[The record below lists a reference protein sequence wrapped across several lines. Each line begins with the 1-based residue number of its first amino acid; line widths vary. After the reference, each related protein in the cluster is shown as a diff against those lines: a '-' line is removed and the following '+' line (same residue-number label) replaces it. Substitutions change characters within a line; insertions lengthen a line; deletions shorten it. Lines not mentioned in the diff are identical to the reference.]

1 MIFIEASH
9 AQAYSNNN
17 RAIFFDKPSDELSK
31 AYAAM
36 KTIRFAFFAGPGK
49 QFFKILEL
57 RSLCLWE

>member
-49 QFFKILEL
+49 QFF
-57 RSLCLWE
+57 